1 MNYYRRHIGDYLRDT
16 AHLSL
21 LEHGVYARL
30 LDVYY
35 TREASIPDDQAARLI
50 GARSREEREA
60 VERVLSEFF
69 VRDGAS
75 WSQPRCEREIA
86 SAREKAERN
95 REVGKK
101 GGRPRKVETHEG
113 RKQEPTEN
121 PNGFQ
126 SEPAENPSHKPIA
139 NSHNSLP
146 PVGSRAREP
155 DPPESLAGKACRLMW
170 DAGVQRVNPS
180 DPRLAALLSQ
190 GVTPTQFGDLAAELR
205 EAKGEVVGMA
215 YVLAT
220 MTGRLREAAAQPDVP
235 PGSAARLGARGTAY
249 GDEIDRIAA
258 SIRQGA
264 APSPET
270 VDVEVRRVG

>member
-1 MNYYRRHIGDYLRDT
+1 MR
-16 AHLSL
+16 
-21 LEHGVYARL
+21 
-30 LDVYY
+30 
-35 TREASIPDDQAARLI
+35 
-50 GARSREEREA
+50 
-60 VERVLSEFF
+60 
-69 VRDGAS
+69 
-75 WSQPRCEREIA
+75 
-86 SAREKAERN
+86 
-95 REVGKK
+95 
-101 GGRPRKVETHEG
+101 
-113 RKQEPTEN
+113 
-121 PNGFQ
+121 
-126 SEPAENPSHKPIA
+126 
-139 NSHNSLP
+139 
-146 PVGSRAREP
+146 
-155 DPPESLAGKACRLMW
+155 

-205 EAKGEVVGMA
+205 EAKREVVGMA

-220 MTGRLREAAAQPDVP
+220 MTGRLSEAAAQPDVP